1 MENSRESTRLVVQE
15 LMNEV
20 IEQGF
25 HELVHRPQESI
36 NLNELIQSAT
46 TILGEQLQ
54 RIDNHHYKK
63 GSEELQHYWKTITND
78 AERVSLELLKEIQRI
93 KQQYNPRLRR
103 I

>member
-1 MENSRESTRLVVQE
+1 MENSRESTRSIVQE

-36 NLNELIQSAT
+36 NLNELILLAT
-46 TILGEQLQ
+46 TILGEQMH
-54 RIDNHHYKK
+54 RIDQHQYKI
-63 GSEELQHYWKTITND
+63 GSEELQHYWKSITNE
-78 AERVSLELLKEIQRI
+78 AERVSLELLMEIQQI

>member
-1 MENSRESTRLVVQE
+1 MENSRESTRSIVQE

-36 NLNELIQSAT
+36 NLNELILSAT
-46 TILGEQLQ
+46 TILGEQLHQ
-54 RIDNHHYKK
+54 IDQHPYRK
-63 GSEELQHYWKTITND
+63 GSEELQHYWKSITNE
-78 AERVSLELLKEIQRI
+78 AERVSLELLMEIQQI
-93 KQQYNPRLRR
+93 KQQHNPHLRR

>member
-1 MENSRESTRLVVQE
+1 MENSRESTRSIVQE

-36 NLNELIQSAT
+36 ILNELILSAT
-46 TILGEQLQ
+46 TILGEQLH
-54 RIDNHHYKK
+54 RIDQHQYIK
-63 GSEELQHYWKTITND
+63 GSEELQHYWKSITNE
-78 AERVSLELLKEIQRI
+78 AERVSLELLMEIQQI